1 MTTCTKGNRAHAIT
15 AWNGGVAF
23 VQLKL
28 TTYTGLASCGKL
40 ADKSARSVRHRAAV
54 FHILPRKISLHSA
67 IGRQTL
73 LPLVTTRW

>member
-1 MTTCTKGNRAHAIT
+1 MTTCTKDNRAHAIT

-28 TTYTGLASCGKL
+28 TTYTGLASYGKM
-40 ADKSARSVRHRAAV
+40 ADTSARSARHRAAE

-73 LPLVTTRW
+73 LSLVTTKE